1 MLRAFVLF
9 VTALAAVLPAF
20 AAGRLPATSIG
31 SILVLPATNAEAC
44 NQHWRGQPVRLLV
57 QGIDSG
63 LRSVGCDDKL
73 GVSFRVE
80 RPPSGV
86 GLDAAALTAAWEL
99 MLGRPWEDS
108 HRDFVRTL
116 DYQMRQ
122 AQRADEKAPETDL
135 VVGSGRFELRLF
147 TSGIGFAGIALV
159 LATWAGLGVLVV
171 RSAIVRDPG
180 PVPMAPLSQRSF
192 SLARL
197 QMAWWFAIITGTY
210 IFLWVITRETPTIGG
225 QALGLMGVAG
235 LTAISSFG
243 VDTSNP
249 GVRPNPH
256 RSFILDLL
264 SENDGVTLHRFQMLA
279 MTVIL
284 GVIFVVHVGSHLA
297 MPEFDANTLG
307 LLGISAGTYVGFKIP
322 EKKQIAAATG
332 VRADGAP
339 ATPGA
344 DDPKAGY
351 SPSPETPTR

>member
-1 MLRAFVLF
+1 MLRQIVLF
-9 VTALAAVLPAF
+9 IAALAALPAF
-20 AAGRLPATSIG
+20 ALGRLPETSIG
-31 SILVLPATNAEAC
+31 KIVTLPATNAEAC
-44 NQHWRGQPVRLLV
+44 NQHYRGQPVRLLV
-57 QGIDSG
+57 QGIDTG

-80 RPPSGV
+80 RPPAGV
-86 GLDAAALTAAWEL
+86 GLDAAALSAAWEL

-116 DYQMRQ
+116 EYQMRQ
-122 AQRADEKAPETDL
+122 AQRVDDKETDF
-135 VVGSGRFELRLF
+135 VVGGGRFDLRLF
-147 TSGIGFAGIALV
+147 TSGIGFAGVALV

-180 PVPMAPLSQRSF
+180 PVPMAPLSERSF

-243 VDTSNP
+243 VDTNNP
-249 GVRPNPH
+249 GVPPRQH
-256 RSFILDLL
+256 RTFILDLL

-284 GVIFVVHVGSHLA
+284 GVIFVMHVGSHLS

-322 EKKQIAAATG
+322 EKRQLAAAAGVSPTG
-332 VRADGAP
+332 ERLAP
-339 ATPGA
+339 AA

-351 SPSPETPTR
+351 SPSPDLPTR